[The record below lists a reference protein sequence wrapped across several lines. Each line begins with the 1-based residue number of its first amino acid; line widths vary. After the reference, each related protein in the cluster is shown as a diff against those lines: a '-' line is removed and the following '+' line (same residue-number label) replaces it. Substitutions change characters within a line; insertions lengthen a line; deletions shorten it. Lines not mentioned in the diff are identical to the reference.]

1 MLRLDLNSL
10 LSGAFGNVLVL
21 LLGTG
26 YSILEAR
33 NAQEEQRL
41 ALLYL
46 VRPEVTDDTVYL
58 NAIHRGS
65 PTLVIQNLRS
75 DNWGRTQV
83 ELAKLLPISDMD
95 ALVTYY
101 ELIRIEQ
108 MYELAREGLGELTE
122 EDWNG
127 LEDLRNRA
135 GTVLRMIQGY
145 VQDSDFVD
153 VSAGPLQRKPD
164 ESEEDGT

>member
-1 MLRLDLNSL
+1 
-10 LSGAFGNVLVL
+10 
-21 LLGTG
+21 
-26 YSILEAR
+26 
-33 NAQEEQRL
+33 
-41 ALLYL
+41 
-46 VRPEVTDDTVYL
+46 
-58 NAIHRGS
+58 
-65 PTLVIQNLRS
+65 
-75 DNWGRTQV
+75 
-83 ELAKLLPISDMD
+83 MD